1 MAVVY
6 PLTPIDEGAMEGG
19 VTDDLT
25 ISFIVPTNTFRTLW
39 PENTLR
45 KLYLNA
51 ADSAIPAVQALLDA
65 YTAETDPSL
74 PVTSRQTMSAQ
85 YAAETRSAAV
95 TGSAISV
102 VIALV
107 GVLNFVNSMVTA
119 IVSRKKEFAVIQSV
133 GMTKKQLCR
142 MLVFEGLSYAALTLA
157 VSFVLSAAAVG
168 IGVRAMVE
176 GGFSTFRFTLLP
188 LAICTPILIGL
199 AVLIPYLCFK
209 NLEKQS
215 IVERLRVE
223 M

>member
-1 MAVVY
+1 
-6 PLTPIDEGAMEGG
+6 
-19 VTDDLT
+19 
-25 ISFIVPTNTFRTLW
+25 
-39 PENTLR
+39 
-45 KLYLNA
+45 
-51 ADSAIPAVQALLDA
+51 
-65 YTAETDPSL
+65 
-74 PVTSRQTMSAQ
+74 MSAQ

-176 GGFSTFRFTLLP
+176 GGFTTFRFTLLP
-188 LAICTPILIGL
+188 LVICTPLL
-199 AVLIPYLCFK
+199 LLFAVFVPYLCFH
-209 NLEKQS
+209 NLEKDS
-215 IVERLRVE
+215 LVDAVRGLLE
-223 M
+223 